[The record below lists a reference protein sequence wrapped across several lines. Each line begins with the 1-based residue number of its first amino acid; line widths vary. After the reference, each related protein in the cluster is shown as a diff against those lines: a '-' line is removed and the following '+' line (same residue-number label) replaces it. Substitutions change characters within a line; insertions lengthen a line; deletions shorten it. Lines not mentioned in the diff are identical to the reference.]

1 MALNPGDTLLNG
13 QYEILRT
20 LGRGGFGHVYLAN
33 DRLLGEQVAI
43 KELIPDMGGDET
55 VLKRFLAE
63 ARATIR
69 LTHEHIVRTYNV
81 FTQPGPAGEARYYI
95 VMEYMPGGS
104 LADRLRQEGAL
115 APAEAARV
123 TAQVCEGLGYA
134 HERGVVHCDLKPGNI
149 LFATDPLKG
158 GEVTAKVADFGI
170 AHFSERL
177 VDRTWHTTLGFVA
190 GTLPYMS
197 PEQIEGVRDD
207 ARIDIYALGA
217 VLYRMLTGRSYLEFD
232 QRTTPA
238 AQVDNVARLR
248 SEQPPPPS
256 RYNPRVPR
264 WLDTAVLKALTK
276 DAGDRFATAQEM
288 RRAVLSATEQTR
300 LAAAPPGSP
309 AAAPAKVGHRP
320 PSRSSRRQR
329 SARPSGSSIPRLAWF
344 LGGGAL
350 LLCAVVAVVAAILL
364 ANGGQATPGV
374 TLIVV
379 DPDTPVPSATLAPS
393 ATARPLATDTPQP
406 PPTET
411 SEPSVPTV
419 LYEEDFQDPASGW
432 GVSIDNDTEVGYQ
445 SGEYRIAIYQADY
458 VAWGHP
464 DNLDLWDFSV
474 EVDARAVEGPLD
486 NNFGLLVRL
495 QPDSGDFY
503 WFQISSDG
511 FYSVDLYQ
519 DGEFSSI
526 LPWEE
531 SDVINQGLGVT
542 NHLRVTCSGYAL
554 IFEVNGVRLTGV
566 HEERLGPGN
575 IGLAAG
581 SFDEPGVVVHFDNL
595 RVSLPDDG

>member
-43 KELIPDMGGDET
+43 KELIPDVGGDET

-81 FTQPGPAGEARYYI
+81 FTQPSPGGEARYYI

-104 LADRLRQEGAL
+104 LADRLRQAGAL
-115 APAEAARV
+115 APAEAARI

-149 LFATDPLKG
+149 LFASDALKG
-158 GEVTAKVADFGI
+158 GEATAKVADFGI

-197 PEQIEGVRDD
+197 PEQVEGVRDD
-207 ARIDIYALGA
+207 ARIDVYALGA
-217 VLYRMLTGRSYLEFD
+217 VLYRMLAGRSYLEFD

-248 SEQPPPPS
+248 SESPLPPS
-256 RYNPRVPR
+256 RYNPRVPP
-264 WLDTAVLKALTK
+264 WLDAAVLKALAK
-276 DAGDRFATAQEM
+276 DVNDRFASAQEM

-300 LAAAPPGSP
+300 LAAAPPPGP
-309 AAAPAKVGHRP
+309 AAAASARPRSRP
-320 PSRSSRRQR
+320 PAPRLASRPSQGQR
-329 SARPSGSSIPRLAWF
+329 SARPSRSSIPRLAWF

-350 LLCAVVAVVAAILL
+350 LLCVVVALVAALLL
-364 ANGGQATPGV
+364 ANGGGRATPGV

-379 DPDTPVPSATLAPS
+379 DPDTPIPS
-393 ATARPLATDTPQP
+393 ATAQPLPTDTPQP
-406 PPTET
+406 PPPEM
-411 SEPSVPTV
+411 SVLPAPTV
-419 LYEEDFQDPASGW
+419 LYEEDFQDPSSGW

-464 DNLDLWDFSV
+464 DNLDLWDFSI
-474 EVDARAVEGPLD
+474 EVDSRAVEG
-486 NNFGLLVRL
+486 
-495 QPDSGDFY
+495 
-503 WFQISSDG
+503 
-511 FYSVDLYQ
+511 
-519 DGEFSSI
+519 
-526 LPWEE
+526 
-531 SDVINQGLGVT
+531 
-542 NHLRVTCSGYAL
+542 
-554 IFEVNGVRLTGV
+554 
-566 HEERLGPGN
+566 
-575 IGLAAG
+575 
-581 SFDEPGVVVHFDNL
+581 
-595 RVSLPDDG
+595 

>member
-20 LGRGGFGHVYLAN
+20 LGHGGFGHVYLAN

-69 LTHEHIVRTYNV
+69 LTHERIVRTYNV
-81 FTQPGPAGEARYYI
+81 FSQPVPAGGARYYI

-115 APAEAARV
+115 EPGEAARI
-123 TAQVCEGLGYA
+123 TAQVCEGLHYA

-149 LFATDPLKG
+149 LFATDPLKRT
-158 GEVTAKVADFGI
+158 EAAAKVADFGI
-170 AHFSERL
+170 AHFSDRL

-197 PEQIEGVRDD
+197 PEQVEGVRNDP
-207 ARIDIYALGA
+207 RIDVYALGA
-217 VLYRMLTGRSYLEFD
+217 MLYRMLAGRSYLEFD

-238 AQVDNVARLR
+238 AQVDNIARLR

-264 WLDTAVLKALTK
+264 WLDAAVLRALAK
-276 DAGDRFATAQEM
+276 DVGDRFATVQEM
-288 RRAVLSATEQTR
+288 RHAVLSATEQTR
-300 LAAAPPGSP
+300 LAASPPVPTTPAASQTGQSAPPREP
-309 AAAPAKVGHRP
+309 ALR
-320 PSRSSRRQR
+320 PSR
-329 SARPSGSSIPRLAWF
+329 RPRAGGGIPRLAWF

-350 LLCAVVAVVAAILL
+350 LLCAAVVIVAAILL
-364 ANGGQATPGV
+364 ANGGGRATPGV

-379 DPDTPVPSATLAPS
+379 DPDTPVPT
-393 ATARPLATDTPQP
+393 ATAPPLPTDTPQP
-406 PPTET
+406 AATQTPAPPA
-411 SEPSVPTV
+411 PTPLPAI
-419 LYEEDFQDPASGW
+419 LYSEDFQDPASGW
-432 GVSIDNDTEVGYQ
+432 GVSIENNTEVGYQ

-511 FYSVDLYQ
+511 FYSVDIYQ
-519 DGEFSSI
+519 DGEFSGI

-531 SDVINQGLGVT
+531 SDIIKQGLGVT

-554 IFEVNGVRLTGV
+554 IFEVNGARLAGV

-581 SFDEPGVVVHFDNL
+581 SFDEPGVVIHFDNL
-595 RVSLPDDG
+595 KVGLPDE